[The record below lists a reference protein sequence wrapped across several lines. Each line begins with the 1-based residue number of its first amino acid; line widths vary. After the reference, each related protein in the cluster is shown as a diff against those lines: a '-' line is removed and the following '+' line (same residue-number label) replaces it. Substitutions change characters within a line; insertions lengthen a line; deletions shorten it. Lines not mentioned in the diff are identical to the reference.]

1 MIRTLDNILF
11 IGILIMRGKYDP
23 INDLKTIL
31 ATREIDC
38 REERVETGNLIGKY
52 WNYSEKRL

>member
-11 IGILIMRGKYDP
+11 IGIMIMRGKYDP

-52 WNYSEKRL
+52 